1 MICKYLAGIA
11 LSAHLGVSEDLNEI
25 HPQAR
30 VECGSYV
37 SGIYYNSYEK
47 PSIYAGFE
55 TQILKDHDLS
65 VEYGIVDGYSMNHD
79 KDIIPFVR
87 FKYKYFFATPLI
99 EDNGAVI
106 GIEYFIGD

>member
-11 LSAHLGVSEDLNEI
+11 VSAHLGISEDLNKS

-30 VECGSYV
+30 LKCDSYI
-37 SGIYYNSYEK
+37 SGLYLNSYNK

-55 TQILKDHDLS
+55 TQILKEHDLS
-65 VEYGIVDGYSMNHD
+65 IEYGIVDGYSTYYN

-87 FKYKYFFATPLI
+87 LKYKYFFATPLI
-99 EDNGAVI
+99 EHNGAVI
-106 GIEYFIGD
+106 GVEYFIGD